1 MIRSGIE
8 ASQARGGC
16 SLSYDAVVSDI
27 VDPVLEAYA
36 TEHTT
41 APPGYLEALAHDV
54 RAELE
59 SPGMMVGR
67 LEGRFLEMLVFALG
81 AHRVLEVGTFGGYSA
96 LAMAAGL
103 PPGGT
108 ITTCELSPEH
118 AAFARR
124 HIAASPHADR
134 IEVIEGPALHTIASL
149 EGPFDFVFLD
159 ADKAAYLE
167 YLEAIL
173 PKLATRGL
181 IAADNTLWY
190 GRLLDPTDN
199 TPDTEGLRRFND
211 ALCSDPRVVVV
222 QTTVRDGVT
231 LIRRADTEDSPG
243 FHPA

>member
-1 MIRSGIE
+1 
-8 ASQARGGC
+8 
-16 SLSYDAVVSDI
+16 VVSDI

-36 TEHTT
+36 TDHTT
-41 APPGYLEALAHDV
+41 APPDYLEALARDV

-59 SPGMMVGR
+59 SPGMMVER

-134 IEVIEGPALHTIASL
+134 IEVIEGPALDTIATL
-149 EGPFDFVFLD
+149 DGPFDFVFLD

-167 YLEAIL
+167 YFEAIL
-173 PKLATRGL
+173 PKLARRGL

-190 GRLLDPTDN
+190 GRLLDPTDH

-211 ALCSDPRVVVV
+211 ALRSDPRVVVV

-231 LIRRADTEDSPG
+231 LIRHADTEDSPG